1 MRIVLIL
8 ICLFSFSA
16 FSAPQVDKDGW
27 MPFTL
32 QHGQILIDIEIDG
45 KAAKAMIDSGAT
57 VNGLSRKYV
66 DENKGDLHFGERI
79 ILQGVMGE
87 EELSMVTRL
96 PVTLFGH
103 PFKLDDL
110 APMNM
115 SSATLLLGLP
125 FLNNFIVQF
134 DYPNQKM
141 RILPH
146 SVLNLRKV
154 ANVELNRS
162 KSSDLPVIKVAV
174 SEDKTLWLTLDTGN
188 TMGLLVTRQTA
199 EEQNWLQTLP
209 KVEHEVRGSV
219 DSGKAESFRIPY
231 LKIGPYELENV
242 AVTVPAEGQIMNLTD
257 RGGRT
262 GNGVQRGMRSQGI
275 LGYDILQH
283 FVLTLDTKNWQAHI
297 AAP

>member
-1 MRIVLIL
+1 MRTLLIL
-8 ICLFSFSA
+8 ISLLSFSVL
-16 FSAPQVDKDGW
+16 SAPAVDKEGW
-27 MPFTL
+27 LPFNL
-32 QHGQILIDIEIDG
+32 QHGQIFIDIEMNG

-57 VNGLSRKYV
+57 VNGISREYV
-66 DENKGDLHFGERI
+66 EQHRDNLNFGERI

-87 EELSMVTRL
+87 EELSMVNRL
-96 PVTLFGH
+96 PVSLFGH

-115 SSATLLLGLP
+115 PQASLLLGLP

-134 DYPNQKM
+134 DYPNQRM

-154 ANVELNRS
+154 ANLEVNKS
-162 KSSDLPVIKVAV
+162 KSSDLPVVKVAL
-174 SEDKTLWLTLDTGN
+174 SEEKSLWLTLDTGN
-188 TMGLLVTRQTA
+188 SMGLVVTRQTA
-199 EEQNWLQTLP
+199 EEQQWLHTLP

-219 DSGKAESFRIPY
+219 DSGKAESFNIPY

-242 AVTVPAEGQIMNLTD
+242 IVTVPSEGQMMNLTD
-257 RGGRT
+257 KKGRT
-262 GNGVQRGMRSQGI
+262 SNGVQRGMRSQGI